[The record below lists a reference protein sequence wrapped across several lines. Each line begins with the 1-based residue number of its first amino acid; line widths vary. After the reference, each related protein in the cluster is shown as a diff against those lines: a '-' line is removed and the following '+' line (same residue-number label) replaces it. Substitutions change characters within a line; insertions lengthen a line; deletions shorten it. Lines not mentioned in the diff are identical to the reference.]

1 VTQSLPRILVID
13 DDPEI
18 QTMLAGMLCGHGFAV
33 SAVEDGASALKLIE
47 SDHHFDLLITDIRL
61 PPPLDGIET
70 VRLARKMAP
79 HLRSLFISGSA
90 PPQCDNPN
98 YDDFVSKPF
107 TGREL
112 VGCILELFLRDAPGT
127 DRMAK

>member
-1 VTQSLPRILVID
+1 VACSLPKILVID
-13 DDPEI
+13 DDPDI
-18 QTMLAGMLCGHGFAV
+18 QTMLAGMLRGHGFEV

-47 SDHHFDLLITDIRL
+47 SDHFDLLITDILL

-90 PPQCDNPN
+90 APQWDNPIR
-98 YDDFVSKPF
+98 DDFVSKPF

-112 VGCILELFLRDAPGT
+112 IGCILELFLRDAPS
-127 DRMAK
+127 RQSAAE